1 MWDDL
6 VRTESGG
13 RLEAQDLVW
22 FPDALVA
29 MEAYSESSKY
39 LLSCKNDS
47 EVGYL
52 DMVASEIDGLLYLT
66 GSTKHFAWVS
76 PFATSLPKAPN
87 DYDLLFDDTAAQILR
102 SGSNSGGQAPSEHGS
117 ISKQEAFPL
126 KLDAASATVDAFC
139 WDALRAG
146 ATTQLALAL
155 YSAMRI
161 FESERFPRHILIGVR
176 TDVLTEACKIRALR
190 QLLDHLWTL
199 HSDTPPSYQLMAVTS
214 AVTLSASEPENNMVR
229 NSLAG
234 LAGMLGAVD
243 FLSIQ
248 PWNVYQSGYH
258 DPKAAE
264 LSRNL
269 YHLLCKESHLDKVID
284 PLAGSYS
291 VEDLSAKLIKS
302 GWDLFLELRS
312 LSPSAVAALLDN
324 RLLPADRSNFNQGG
338 RHESGKAERVQVGV
352 THFTERGNPVAKKNA
367 PIFPIPSSFDVNGRL
382 SSRKGP

>member
-1 MWDDL
+1 MWEDL

-13 RLEAQDLVW
+13 KLEAQDLVW

-39 LLSCKNDS
+39 LFSGKSDP

-52 DMVASEIDGLLYLT
+52 DMVESEVDGLLYLT
-66 GSTKHFAWVS
+66 SSAKYFAWVS
-76 PFATSLPKAPN
+76 PFATGLPAVPN
-87 DYDLLFDDTAAQILR
+87 DYELLFDDTAARILR
-102 SGSNSGGQAPSEHGS
+102 IRSG
-117 ISKQEAFPL
+117 
-126 KLDAASATVDAFC
+126 LDARTPTENGIRSAEGALSNTLVASSVTVDAFC
-139 WDALRAG
+139 WDTLRAG

-161 FESERFPRHILIGVR
+161 FESEAFPRCILIAVR
-176 TDVLTEACKIRALR
+176 TDILSEVSKLRALR
-190 QLLDHLWTL
+190 QLLDHLWSL

-214 AVTLSASEPENNMVR
+214 TVTLSAAEPENNMVR

-248 PWNVYQSGYH
+248 PWNVYQSGYR

-269 YHLLCKESHLDKVID
+269 YHLLCQESHLDKVAD
-284 PLAGSYS
+284 PMAGSYS
-291 VEDLSAKLIKS
+291 IEDLTNRLIKS
-302 GWDLFLELRS
+302 GWDLFLALRS
-312 LSPSAVAALLDN
+312 LSPSAVAAFLDD
-324 RLLPADRSNFNQGG
+324 RLLPADRSNFDQGG
-338 RHESGKAERVQVGV
+338 RHESGKTERVQIGV
-352 THFTERGNPVAKKNA
+352 THFTENGNPTAINLA
-367 PIFPIPSSFDVNGRL
+367 PVFPIPSTWDVNGRIPGR
-382 SSRKGP
+382 STR